1 MKLGTLSLLLI
12 SYCLFSPANIV
23 EASSDGL
30 FSGRIST
37 LNEVSGLVKIKVD
50 FSNIR
55 YLNKKD
61 RVLFWDRSVKL
72 RKCKGFI
79 LGKTNEYLLVKV
91 SQFQLC
97 KKLAYVKE
105 GAYLKFFSQDLVNNL
120 KMGRELVA
128 ILKKKRLALLSKVKK
143 NKKEVDSYID
153 KVDATNNRYD
163 ALRVKL
169 VKEWKRELSQL
180 EEDKVNSLR
189 IYKDS
194 LSSLEDVEFKME
206 RYRVEDENLKM
217 DRWSLD
223 NRLFYK
229 K

>member
-1 MKLGTLSLLLI
+1 M
-12 SYCLFSPANIV
+12 
-23 EASSDGL
+23 
-30 FSGRIST
+30 
-37 LNEVSGLVKIKVD
+37 
-50 FSNIR
+50 
-55 YLNKKD
+55 
-61 RVLFWDRSVKL
+61 
-72 RKCKGFI
+72 
-79 LGKTNEYLLVKV
+79 
-91 SQFQLC
+91 
-97 KKLAYVKE
+97 
-105 GAYLKFFSQDLVNNL
+105 
-120 KMGRELVA
+120 
-128 ILKKKRLALLSKVKK
+128 ALLSKVKK
-143 NKKEVDSYID
+143 NKKEVDNYID